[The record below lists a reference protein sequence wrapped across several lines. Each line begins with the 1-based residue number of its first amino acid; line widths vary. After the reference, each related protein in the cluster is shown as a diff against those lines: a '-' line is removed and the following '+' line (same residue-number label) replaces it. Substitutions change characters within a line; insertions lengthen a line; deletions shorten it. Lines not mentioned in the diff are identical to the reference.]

1 MAADLPCPRSTP
13 VDACTAAAVALWE
26 PLAAAAWRHYERLGK
41 GILLID
47 EDQLQAGGDPAP
59 GFVPSSIIPR
69 GDDFRPLLH
78 AYDPTREI
86 LLLVRRVDGEEILL
100 RLESTAD
107 TRPAPETC
115 ARRADRSGETA

>member
-1 MAADLPCPRSTP
+1 MDPDPASPPSDPT
-13 VDACTAAAVALWE
+13 DACTAAAVALWE

-47 EDQLQAGGDPAP
+47 EGQLRAGSDVAP
-59 GFVPSSIIPR
+59 GYVPGSIIPR

-100 RLESTAD
+100 RLEAAGDSRPGPEACAGRASPPGTA
-107 TRPAPETC
+107 
-115 ARRADRSGETA
+115 